1 MKTLFACVTILTGAT
16 IITAGGA
23 GKAPKLDGAW
33 TATAAIIDGNKLPED
48 EVAKTKLVVT
58 FKDGKYSASM
68 FNKDAGKEKEIEAG
82 TFKIDASKKPATI
95 DLTIGKGSKDAG
107 KTQLGL
113 FKLDGDQ
120 LTLVI
125 AGVDVKER
133 PKSFDGEK
141 GVEVTVLKRNK

>member
-1 MKTLFACVTILTGAT
+1 
-16 IITAGGA
+16 
-23 GKAPKLDGAW
+23 
-33 TATAAIIDGNKLPED
+33 
-48 EVAKTKLVVT
+48 
-58 FKDGKYSASM
+58 M
-68 FNKDAGKEKEIEAG
+68 FNKDAGKDKEIESG

-95 DLTIGKGSKDAG
+95 DLLIGKGSKDAG

-113 FKLDGDQ
+113 FKLDGGQ

-141 GVEVTVLKRNK
+141 GVEVTVFKRNK

>member
-1 MKTLFACVTILTGAT
+1 MKKILSC
-16 IITAGGA
+16 IICLAVASAFTTAGGD
-23 GKAPKLDGAW
+23 KTPKLDGAW

-58 FKDGKYSASM
+58 FKDGKYTASM
-68 FNKDAGKEKEIEAG
+68 FNKDAGKEKEIESG
-82 TFKIDASKKPATI
+82 TYKIDASKKPATI
-95 DLTIGKGSKDAG
+95 DLLIGKGSKDAG

-125 AGVDVKER
+125 GGVDAKER